1 MAKKESSTLDKWMA
15 QFDDFIEGLSLGE
28 PLSQRE
34 RNQKILDQ
42 LKWNQQRGLFGLGED
57 EVAKAEEALATP
69 GRDPKRPD
77 EFGREG
83 NKMLP
88 AGDGVRKQPSNRLP
102 AGEGVR
108 KAEGPA
114 KEDAGTWT
122 QGYTKAPAKS
132 RRPGLS
138 GTLDMGDA
146 GSPRQDSAFAA
157 LQEENAQLKADLAEA
172 RAIASPP
179 PGAQGAVSGTGMTTE
194 AGPAAP
200 PPAAGATPPPPP
212 ATGEFGSIAPKAD
225 TMMLGNPAD
234 AASKAIAAGNQED
247 VARGGGNRGL
257 MAALGGA
264 LGGGL
269 VGGAMGGVK
278 GALGGAAAGG
288 LAGHSGFLTGGERQ
302 ELKPEYQGKTNR
314 ELSALKRMGVN
325 IYVEEPAGPQGP
337 VSGTGFVR

>member
-1 MAKKESSTLDKWMA
+1 
-15 QFDDFIEGLSLGE
+15 
-28 PLSQRE
+28 
-34 RNQKILDQ
+34 
-42 LKWNQQRGLFGLGED
+42 
-57 EVAKAEEALATP
+57 
-69 GRDPKRPD
+69 
-77 EFGREG
+77 
-83 NKMLP
+83 MLP

-102 AGEGVR
+102 AGDGVR

-146 GSPRQDSAFAA
+146 GAPRQDSAFAA

-179 PGAQGAVSGTGMTTE
+179 PGAQGAVSGTGMATE

-200 PPAAGATPPPPP
+200 PPAAGAPPPPP
-212 ATGEFGSIAPKAD
+212 PPPPPSPHATGEFGSMVPKAN

-234 AASKAIAAGNQED
+234 AAIKAGNQED

-288 LAGHSGFLTGGERQ
+288 LAGHSGFLTGGEQRP
-302 ELKPEYQGKTNR
+302 LKPEYQGKTNR
-314 ELSALKRMGVN
+314 ELAALKRMGVN
-325 IYVEEPAGPQGP
+325 IYVEEPAGPRGP
-337 VSGTGFVR
+337 VSGTGFMR